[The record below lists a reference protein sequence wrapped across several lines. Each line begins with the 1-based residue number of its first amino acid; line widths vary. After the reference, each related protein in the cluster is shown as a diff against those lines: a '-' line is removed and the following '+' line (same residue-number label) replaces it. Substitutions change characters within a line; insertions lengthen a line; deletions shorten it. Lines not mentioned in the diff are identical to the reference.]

1 MGTDTPLLERQQRG
15 HTPLGHVVLLLV
27 IVQIT
32 FAGNSVVAKAAL
44 DKSVDPIVFS
54 FLRDVGATV
63 ILLCTARLGG
73 PRFAVPRRAHF
84 CYFAL
89 LGLLGVTIGQ
99 MFLVIALKYTT
110 PLNAMVLQPSQPVLT
125 VLIGALTGLEPLHVS
140 QWHGQLSILGIVLAA
155 VGAALA
161 LAYGSAAPGENR
173 VGHPPQQHSLLI
185 GNCLLGTQC
194 LAGALYQLLQ
204 KRVLSLDGGRY
215 PSLAVASWGYAA
227 GAAFTGPV
235 LPFARLSRA
244 SWALPRLGWLGLAY
258 AVLLTSAFNYAAQAY
273 ANKRAGPTLVTAFF
287 PLQSTFTAVFAFV
300 FLHQPPTAADLAGLA
315 AVTAA
320 RAARER
326 RTAAEPVALTAG
338 GDQTPPG
345 EAAASRPLATPG
357 GCAAAAAL
365 PPACCLA
372 PSCAPEALRAAIQSE
387 GAVAIRGF
395 LSPSAT
401 AEARAEAERVVAAIP
416 RLVASGA
423 VPREHVM
430 HDDDARPSTLKQLQQ
445 LHTHDAFFARVA
457 EQVAPLAEA
466 ALGEPVVLKNVQY
479 FNKPP
484 RRAYAA
490 GGSSQPTPPHQDG
503 FYFMIQPPEQ
513 AVTAWLALDPA
524 DEDNGCLRYVRG
536 SAAGG
541 VRAHHYSGVIGFS
554 QTLDA
559 AADAADAQNEFALPA
574 APGDLLL
581 HTAMMVHRAD
591 ANLSEQRPRR
601 AIGAIFYGASARI
614 DAAYAAKQADIH
626 RRARTLPGQQG
637 SVALAADP

>member
-63 ILLCTARLGG
+63 ILLCAARLGG

-244 SWALPRLGWLGLAY
+244 SFALPRLGWLALAY
-258 AVLLTSAFNYAAQAY
+258 AVLLTSAFNYAAQAHP
-273 ANKRAGPTLVTAFF
+273 RHFRDTSETLPAH
-287 PLQSTFTAVFAFV
+287 STFTAVFAFV
-300 FLHQPPTAADLAGLA
+300 FLHQPPTAADLAGGGVILAGLA

-423 VPREHVM
+423 
-430 HDDDARPSTLKQLQQ
+430 
-445 LHTHDAFFARVA
+445 
-457 EQVAPLAEA
+457 
-466 ALGEPVVLKNVQY
+466 
-479 FNKPP
+479 
-484 RRAYAA
+484 
-490 GGSSQPTPPHQDG
+490 
-503 FYFMIQPPEQ
+503 

-581 HTAMMVHRAD
+581 HTATMVHRAD

>member
-63 ILLCTARLGG
+63 ILLCAARLGG

-125 VLIGALTGLEPLHVS
+125 ALIGALTGLEPLHVS

-244 SWALPRLGWLGLAY
+244 SFALPRLGWLALAY
-258 AVLLTSAFNYAAQAY
+258 AAY

-300 FLHQPPTAADLAGLA
+300 FLHQPPTAADLAGGGVILAGLA

-423 VPREHVM
+423 VPREH
-430 HDDDARPSTLKQLQQ
+430 ASPIATPTIGAPGTAST
-445 LHTHDAFFARVA
+445 
-457 EQVAPLAEA
+457 
-466 ALGEPVVLKNVQY
+466 
-479 FNKPP
+479 
-484 RRAYAA
+484 
-490 GGSSQPTPPHQDG
+490 
-503 FYFMIQPPEQ
+503 

-581 HTAMMVHRAD
+581 HTATMVHRAD